1 MDFTKREEIAK
12 LLADEVSIIL
22 GIPKEKVKGDV
33 PLNDLG
39 FDSLSFVEVLV
50 AIENKCS
57 ILLMETELNKNDFR
71 TIDALADRIYAVKN
85 SK

>member
-57 ILLMETELNKNDFR
+57 ILLMETDLNKNDFR
-71 TIDALADRIYAVKN
+71 TIDALADRIYALKN

>member
-1 MDFTKREEIAK
+1 MDFTKREEIAE

-57 ILLMETELNKNDFR
+57 ILLMETDLNKNDFR

>member
-12 LLADEVSIIL
+12 LLSDEVSIIL

-57 ILLMETELNKNDFR
+57 ILLMETDLNKNDFR
-71 TIDALADRIYAVKN
+71 TIDALADRIYALKN

>member
-1 MDFTKREEIAK
+1 MDFTKREEIAE

>member
-12 LLADEVSIIL
+12 LLTDEVSIIL
-22 GIPKEKVKGDV
+22 GIPKEKVKSNV

-39 FDSLSFVEVLV
+39 FDSLSFVEILV

-57 ILLMETELNKNDFR
+57 LVLIETDLNKNDFR
-71 TIDALADRIYAVKN
+71 TIDALTDRIYAVKN